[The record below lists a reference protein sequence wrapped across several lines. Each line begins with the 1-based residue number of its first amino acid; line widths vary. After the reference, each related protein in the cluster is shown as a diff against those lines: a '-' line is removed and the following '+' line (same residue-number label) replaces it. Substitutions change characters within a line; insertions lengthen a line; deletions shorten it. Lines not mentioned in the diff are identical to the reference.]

1 MSLEKLMKEIEEI
14 KERMNMSPVVGQ
26 FHKVSLEQFIKDF
39 QTEEDATENEIKE
52 IYENVLTTP
61 VRSSIGSAG
70 HDFVLTKDINLNPGD
85 SVMIHTGI
93 RVEIIPGW
101 VLVIAP
107 RSGLGSKFRMQID
120 NTVGII
126 DGDYFGADN
135 EGHIMIKI
143 TNDGDKVL
151 SLKAGDRF
159 VQGVFLLYGVT
170 KDDVPLGKRTGG
182 LGSSGLKIK

>member
-14 KERMNMSPVVGQ
+14 KERMNMSPVVGK
-26 FHKVSLEQFIKDF
+26 FHKVSLEQFTKDF
-39 QTEEDATENEIKE
+39 QTEENATENEIKE
-52 IYENVLTTP
+52 IYENVLITP

-93 RVEIIPGW
+93 RAEIMPGW

-107 RSGLGSKFRMQID
+107 RSGLGSKFRMQIN

-126 DGDYFGADN
+126 DEDYFGADN

-151 SLKAGDRF
+151 ALKAGDRF
-159 VQGVFLLYGVT
+159 VQGIFLPYGIT
-170 KDDVPLGKRTGG
+170 KNDVPLGKRTGG
-182 LGSSGLKIK
+182 LGSSGF